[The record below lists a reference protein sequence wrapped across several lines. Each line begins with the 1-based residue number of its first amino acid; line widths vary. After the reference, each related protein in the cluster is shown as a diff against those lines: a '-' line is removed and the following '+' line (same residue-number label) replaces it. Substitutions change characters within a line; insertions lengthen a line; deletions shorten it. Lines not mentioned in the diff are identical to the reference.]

1 MARPSP
7 ITHTLTVDPTVE
19 LQQLLASYERHLMAS
34 RKRPQTTELYLK
46 TPRRFHE
53 YGIARGFPLIVN
65 IRREHIETWL
75 ASIHEAGRSSHTQ
88 RAYFVV
94 LRQWFRWLTE
104 EGEIPRDPT
113 ERMKAPALDEPQKDV
128 VTDAEMSAALA
139 ALQKAKNWRD
149 LAIVA
154 LLYDT
159 GMRSTE
165 TCSLR
170 IEDVDFAAS
179 LARLRGTETKA
190 RLGRVVPLSPSCVAH
205 LDRYLRKRRDTL
217 PWLFVG
223 QQGQLSRAGMYTIV
237 RRAFAFTGRTIGP
250 HDLRHTAA
258 SHTAGAMSERDQM
271 LIFGW
276 RDPAMARHY
285 SRQVAEANAIA
296 AHRKASPLEKLGK

>member
-75 ASIHEAGRSSHTQ
+75 ASINEAGRSSYTQ

-94 LRQWFRWLTE
+94 LRQWFRWLTD
-104 EGEIPRDPT
+104 EGEIPKNPMD
-113 ERMKAPALDEPQKDV
+113 RMKAPALDEVQKDV
-128 VTDAEMSAALA
+128 VTEEEMAAALA
-139 ALQKAKNWRD
+139 SLQKAKNWRD

-165 TCSLR
+165 TCTLLISDL
-170 IEDVDFAAS
+170 DFAAS
-179 LARLRGTETKA
+179 VIHLRGTETKG
-190 RLGRVVPLSPSCVAH
+190 RVGRVVPISATAAAH
-205 LDRYLRKRRDTL
+205 IDRYLRKRRDTL

-223 QQGQLSRAGMYTIV
+223 QQGQLGRAGMYVII

-250 HDLRHTAA
+250 HDLRHTSAT
-258 SHTAGAMSERDQM
+258 HTAGTISDTDRM
-271 LIFGW
+271 LIYGW
-276 RDPAMARHY
+276 KDAGMARHY
-285 SRQVAEANAIA
+285 SRQAEQANAITA
-296 AHRKASPLEKLGK
+296 FRKASPLENLQK